1 MSSKKVVV
9 IGGGTGLSVILNSLK
24 DSDIELT
31 AVVTVSDDGGSS
43 GIIRDYIN
51 VVPPGDIRNVMVSLS
66 TLPKDQLD
74 LFQYRFKSQ
83 DDFFSGHALG
93 NLIIAALSEMTN
105 DMFESI
111 QYLSKLM
118 KIDGNVYP
126 VSNSPLILN
135 AEFEDGTVESGESHI
150 VTFDKQIKSVWVTD
164 PARKDEVP
172 KAVTEVIDAIEQAD
186 LVILGPG
193 SLFTSILPNVVIPNV
208 RQALAQTQADI
219 TYICNI
225 MTQEGETECLTDYNH
240 LEIINRHLKTRT
252 VDTVLVNN
260 RQIPQKIVHQNS
272 PKGYLKPVEHDEEA
286 LLNNGVKVISGDF
299 LDIKNKNIYHDGVKV
314 RNAILDLL

>member
-24 DSDIELT
+24 ESDVELT

-51 VVPPGDIRNVMVSLS
+51 VVPPGDIRNVMVALS
-66 TLPKDQLD
+66 TLPQDQLD

-83 DDFFSGHALG
+83 DDFFAGHALG

-118 KIDGNVYP
+118 KIEGNVYP
-126 VSNSPLILN
+126 VSNSPLVLN
-135 AEFEDGTVESGESHI
+135 AEFMDGEIERGESHI

-164 PARKDEVP
+164 PNQEDEKP
-172 KAVTEVIDAIEQAD
+172 AAVNPVIKAIEEAD
-186 LVILGPG
+186 MVILGPG
-193 SLFTSILPNVVIPNV
+193 SLFTSILPNVVISNV
-208 RQALAQTQADI
+208 RLALEKTKAKVI
-219 TYICNI
+219 YICNI

-240 LEIINRHLKTRT
+240 LEIINKHLKKTYCR
-252 VDTVLVNN
+252 
-260 RQIPQKIVHQNS
+260 
-272 PKGYLKPVEHDEEA
+272 
-286 LLNNGVKVISGDF
+286 
-299 LDIKNKNIYHDGVKV
+299 YHIGK
-314 RNAILDLL
+314 

>member
-164 PARKDEVP
+164 PARQDEVP

-260 RQIPQKIVHQNS
+260 RQITQKIVHQNS

>member
-164 PARKDEVP
+164 PARQDEVP

>member
-1 MSSKKVVV
+1 MSAKKVVV

-24 DSDIELT
+24 DSDVELT

-51 VVPPGDIRNVMVSLS
+51 VVPPGDIRNVMVALS
-66 TLPKDQLD
+66 TLPQDQLE

-105 DMFESI
+105 DMFEAI
-111 QYLSKLM
+111 QYLSHLM
-118 KIDGNVYP
+118 KVDGNVYP

-135 AEFEDGTVESGESHI
+135 AQFEDGTVESGESHI
-150 VTFDKQIKSVWVTD
+150 VTFDKQIKTVWVTD
-164 PARKDEVP
+164 PTQKNEQP
-172 KAVTEVIDAIEQAD
+172 KAVSEVVDAIHEAD
-186 LVILGPG
+186 MVILGPG

-208 RQALAQTQADI
+208 RQALAETKANI

-225 MTQEGETECLTDYNH
+225 MTQAGETECLTDYNH

-260 RQIPQKIVHQNS
+260 RQISPNVVHQNS
-272 PKGYLKPVEHDEEA
+272 PKGYLKPVEHDEIS
-286 LLNNGVKVISGDF
+286 LLNSGVKIISGDF

>member
-24 DSDIELT
+24 ESDVELT

-51 VVPPGDIRNVMVSLS
+51 VVPPGDIRNVMVALS
-66 TLPKDQLD
+66 TLPQDQLD

-83 DDFFSGHALG
+83 DDFFAGHALG

-118 KIDGNVYP
+118 KIEGNVYP
-126 VSNSPLILN
+126 VSNSPLVLN
-135 AEFEDGTVESGESHI
+135 AEFMDGEIERGESHI
-150 VTFDKQIKSVWVTD
+150 VTLDKQIKSVWVTD
-164 PARKDEVP
+164 PNQEDEKP
-172 KAVTEVIDAIEQAD
+172 AAVNPVIKAIEEAD
-186 LVILGPG
+186 MVILGPG
-193 SLFTSILPNVVIPNV
+193 SLFTSILPNVVISNV
-208 RQALAQTQADI
+208 RLALEKTKAKVI
-219 TYICNI
+219 YICNI

-240 LEIINRHLKTRT
+240 LEIINKHLKKRT
-252 VDTVLVNN
+252 VDTILVNN

-272 PKGYLKPVEHDEEA
+272 PKGYLKPVEHDEKS
-286 LLNNGVKVISGDF
+286 LIDNGIEVISADF
-299 LDIKNKNIYHDGVKV
+299 LDIKNKNIYHDGKKV
-314 RNAILDLL
+314 RQAILNLL